1 MNKQVFLVPLL
12 GLDHVLFDGHTLPII
27 GSMVNVTNDAN
38 NNESAINC

>member
-27 GSMVNVTNDAN
+27 GMVNVTNDAN